1 MTKTL
6 AINDAADPT
15 DEEIKSAVQTYLANQ
30 PSLMN
35 VTKRSVRE
43 ALVAAFPNADLG
55 SKKQMINK
63 AIDDTLSGG
72 AQA

>member
-1 MTKTL
+1 
-6 AINDAADPT
+6 
-15 DEEIKSAVQTYLANQ
+15 
-30 PSLMN
+30 MN

-43 ALVAAFPNADLG
+43 ALVAAFPNADLS